1 VDNGY
6 REDTDTM
13 KDEQSSRVGWSRRE
27 MMAGGAAALLGAY
40 ALRPRY
46 GLAADVPYEYDGSK
60 FQMAA
65 PEPNP
70 KRGGVLRYGILNR
83 PPHFDVHQS
92 GTVGNI
98 GTQGC
103 MFDNLVRRD
112 PRDSGKSI
120 APDLA
125 HSWQVSKDA
134 TTYTFF
140 LRQGVQFHDGTEF
153 TSADVKATFDRICK
167 PPSGVSIPRTA
178 LFTAVSEINARDK
191 YTIEFKLAAPR
202 SANFM
207 MSAFAS
213 GWNVIFSKKT
223 LEEND
228 YNLRR
233 VPNIPGTGPF
243 KTQRRVENEIW
254 VMERNQN
261 YWNKGL
267 PYLDGIEFYHLLPFS
282 PELAGAILAG
292 RVDYTRAN
300 DPGTARKAAATA
312 GMSTAKFYQS
322 VIHATWL
329 NAKRKPFDDP
339 RVRRAIH
346 LVLEKQVLVDVVKD
360 VSPLMVGGFI
370 YPFSEFATPMDQLGK
385 RLGYQED
392 PAAAIKEAKA
402 LLAAAGQSNMRP
414 LDVMVRDLNH
424 HKLFG
429 AAIQEI
435 LRAVNIQCNL
445 RTAVESVWF
454 GDVVAGS
461 YDLAIGA
468 IVSSL
473 LDPSD
478 YFNAWYR
485 TGGPQNYSFWNNDAF
500 DKLVQQ
506 IDTEV
511 DPAKRKA
518 LVRQAEDI
526 MEQDPPL
533 VPVAWENII
542 DIWYNYVKGHNPK
555 EYFGIYDVVRF
566 DTFWLDKA

>member
-1 VDNGY
+1 MSDKHPTP
-6 REDTDTM
+6 DA
-13 KDEQSSRVGWSRRE
+13 WSRRDV
-27 MMAGGAAALLGAY
+27 MRGGAAAMMGAY
-40 ALRPRY
+40 ALAPRY
-46 GLAADVPYEYDGSK
+46 GLAADIPYEYDGSK

-65 PEPNP
+65 PEPNA

-112 PRDSGKSI
+112 PRDSGKTI
-120 APDLA
+120 VPDLA
-125 HSWQVSKDA
+125 HSWEIAKDGK
-134 TTYTFF
+134 TYTFH
-140 LRQGVQFHDGTEF
+140 LRQGVQFHDGTPF
-153 TSADVKATFDRICK
+153 TSADIKATFDRICK
-167 PPSGVSIPRTA
+167 PPAGVSIPRSA

-191 YTIEFKLAAPR
+191 YTVEFKLSAPR
-202 SANFM
+202 SVNFM

-228 YNLRR
+228 YNLRK

-243 KTQRRVENEIW
+243 KTQRRVENEVW

-267 PYLDGIEFYHLLPFS
+267 PYLDGMEVYHLLPFS
-282 PELAGAILAG
+282 PELGAAILSG
-292 RVDYTRAN
+292 RIDYGRAL
-300 DPGTARKAAATA
+300 DPGTMKKAMAVP

-322 VIHATWL
+322 VIHGAWV
-329 NAKRKPFDDP
+329 NVKRKPLDDP
-339 RVRRAIH
+339 WVRRALH
-346 LVLEKQVLVDVVKD
+346 LLMEKQVLVDVVKD
-360 VSPLMVGGFI
+360 VSPLMTGGFI
-370 YPFSEFATPMDQLGK
+370 YPFSEFATPKEQLVK
-385 RLGYQED
+385 RLGYQDD

-402 LLAAAGQSNMRP
+402 LLAAAGQGSGLRP
-414 LDVMVRDLNH
+414 LDIMVRDLNH

-429 AAIQEI
+429 VAIQEI
-435 LRAVNIQCNL
+435 LRAVNIQANL

-454 GDVVAGS
+454 GDVASGN

-485 TGGPQNYSFWNNDAF
+485 TGGPQNYSFWSNANF
-500 DKLVQQ
+500 EKLLDQ

-511 DPAKRKA
+511 DARKRQA
-518 LVRQAEDI
+518 LIRQAEDI
-526 MEQDPPL
+526 MEQDPPVL
-533 VPVAWENII
+533 PIAWENII
-542 DIWYNYVKGHNPK
+542 DIYFNYVKGHNPK
-555 EYFGIYDVVRF
+555 DYFGIYDVVRF
-566 DTFWLDKA
+566 DTHWLDKA

>member
-1 VDNGY
+1 MNMQNATQPW
-6 REDTDTM
+6 RTRRTM
-13 KDEQSSRVGWSRRE
+13 LR
-27 MMAGGAAALLGAY
+27 GAAAMMGSYGLA
-40 ALRPRY
+40 PRY
-46 GLAADVPYEYDGSK
+46 GLAADIPYEYDGSK

-92 GTVGNI
+92 GTIGNI

-103 MFDNLVRRD
+103 MFDNLIRRD
-112 PRDSGKSI
+112 PRDSGQTI
-120 APDLA
+120 VPDLA
-125 HSWQVSKDA
+125 HSWEIAKDGK
-134 TTYTFF
+134 TYTFH
-140 LRQGVQFHDGTEF
+140 LRQGVQFHDGTPF
-153 TSADVKATFDRICK
+153 TSADIKATFDRIAK
-167 PPSGVSIPRTA
+167 PPSGVSIPRSP
-178 LFTAVSEINARDK
+178 LFRAVSEINARDK
-191 YTIEFKLAAPR
+191 YTVEFKLAAPR
-202 SANFM
+202 PVNFM

-233 VPNIPGTGPF
+233 IVNIPGTGPYR
-243 KTQRRVENEIW
+243 TQRRIENEVW
-254 VMERNQN
+254 VMEKNPN

-282 PELAGAILAG
+282 AELGSAVLSG
-292 RVDYTRAN
+292 RVDYARAL
-300 DPGTARKAAATA
+300 DPVTARRAAT
-312 GMSTAKFYQS
+312 MPTLSTAKFYQS

-339 RVRRAIH
+339 RVRRAMH
-346 LVLEKQVLVDVVKD
+346 LIFDKQVLVDVVKD

-370 YPFSEFATPMDQLGK
+370 YPFSEFATPKDQLTN
-385 RLGYQED
+385 RLGYQGD
-392 PAAAIKEAKA
+392 STAAIKEAKS
-402 LLAAAGQSNMRP
+402 LLAAAGLGSAMRP
-414 LDVMVRDLNH
+414 LDFMIRDLNH

-429 AAIQEI
+429 QAIQAMLQE
-435 LRAVNIQCNL
+435 VNIRCDL

-454 GDVVAGS
+454 GDATAGNF
-461 YDLAIGA
+461 DLAVGG
-468 IVSSL
+468 IVSTL

-485 TGGPQNYSFWNNDAF
+485 TDAPQNYSFWSNAEF
-500 DKLVQQ
+500 DKLVDQ

-511 DPAKRKA
+511 DAGKRLA
-518 LVRQAEDI
+518 LIRKAEDI

-533 VPVAWENII
+533 VPVAWENIL
-542 DIWYNYVKGHNPK
+542 DIWFNYVKGHNPK
-555 EYFGIYDVVRF
+555 DNFGIYDVVRF
-566 DTFWLDKA
+566 DTHWLDKA